1 MMSVN
6 VTGRCAI
13 LTLRNLAYGCQDEP
27 ARTITPA
34 LIPPGCDADCPLK
47 QFTRILNASAAVID

>member
-6 VTGRCAI
+6 VTGRYAMS
-13 LTLRNLAYGCQDEP
+13 TLRNLACGCQDEP

-34 LIPPGCDADCPLK
+34 ERR
-47 QFTRILNASAAVID
+47 TSMV

>member
-1 MMSVN
+1 
-6 VTGRCAI
+6 VTGRWDI
-13 LTLRNLAYGCQDEP
+13 STLRNRANGCQDEP